1 MGRFRKYHIK
11 ENIFWLISNC
21 RSSSNQHWYIFV
33 SLGILIVLSVQWC
46 ARQWPE
52 MICHSL
58 RSYHNISP
66 PDPWKW
72 SNGVGKKWNEHILIC
87 LLKQGLCTPPFRL
100 TALHVYIPTSDERM
114 LSMSSFTKPKSREV
128 LILEPAWYRCY
139 FWNFQTLNH
148 EEYHWSIMHVQTC
161 VFKLLL
167 VLLKEVICWKSLL
180 VVNNIPDGFCMYTV
194 Q

>member
-72 SNGVGKKWNEHILIC
+72 SNGVGKKWNEHYLMYIYH
-87 LLKQGLCTPPFRL
+87 KQCEKFNET
-100 TALHVYIPTSDERM
+100 
-114 LSMSSFTKPKSREV
+114 
-128 LILEPAWYRCY
+128 
-139 FWNFQTLNH
+139 
-148 EEYHWSIMHVQTC
+148 VQTANFIDFPLISC
-161 VFKLLL
+161 GNGPKQCKFKRFFSDWKISE
-167 VLLKEVICWKSLL
+167 VSRVCHRKSDVQGFLKMC
-180 VVNNIPDGFCMYTV
+180 GFCFYNFLPLKIFAAK
-194 Q
+194 